1 MKLNLGRDSEGRFGQ
16 HFEFQVYW
24 DAEVWSRFGS
34 WCLVDILEMNFNQD
48 LYLNSYFGKLNST
61 NVLVMALVE
70 ALVAPKLD
78 VAVDK
83 NKWDLWQLTRTPLIL
98 NKGFWKQSIAWGR
111 RWMPL
116 TRMPG
121 AFQLEISNVSIFTCF
136 FKAFWPS
143 TPWLLLRARKKSL
156 VMPSKKCHCHQKC
169 EWQNN

>member
-1 MKLNLGRDSEGRFGQ
+1 MLRFGRDLE
-16 HFEFQVYW
+16 V
-24 DAEVWSRFGS
+24 DAWLIFWKWVSIKICIWTVTLVS
-34 WCLVDILEMNFNQD
+34 WTQPSDPFCLWQC
-48 LYLNSYFGKLNST
+48 

-156 VMPSKKCHCHQKC
+156 VMPSKKWHCHQKC